1 MRSTI
6 PFTRIFRKPRILFA
20 NTVEM
25 LMLTKEGMEL
35 YSLAHLTADLE
46 TTGES
51 YSERRA

>member
-6 PFTRIFRKPRILFA
+6 PITSEFRKPRMFFA
-20 NTVEM
+20 STVVS

-35 YSLAHLTADLE
+35 YSLALLTADLE

-51 YSERRA
+51 HSERRA